1 MYLPPYEAR
10 GHVKGKYV
18 MVTGDTAKKAGLLFY
33 EKYKQDPFVI
43 ISNENINEV
52 LRKYETKK

>member
-1 MYLPPYEAR
+1 
-10 GHVKGKYV
+10 

-43 ISNENINEV
+43 ISNENINDV